1 MGLYNDDEKNYFDNK
16 YYVINLKYTK
26 SEVDKALSEFT
37 ENKKVTPIIRAIL
50 HEHAHYI
57 QSATTSVG
65 YYLKM
70 LDDYQNSHIR
80 DMVNEMIKT
89 NKICYPMINNIV
101 APEHIRKENKNMT
114 THYYYWVLAE
124 IVRQMLLGNEE
135 TVSYYLDRMMEGAG
149 YFDYYL
155 ELDECLKCCYL
166 YIEKQG
172 TEKES
177 IANQDE
183 FLNNIFKVAT
193 LLQRFLGFQ
202 ISDVLES
209 QALLAEYF
217 YDEVADER
225 LIKYISIK
233 KMDREQKKYCLP
245 LILYYECYEFDLKN
259 KSDFLSFKLGFH
271 AICQIV
277 LSAPILPFQKRS
289 KHTLLLEIE
298 INTRFLILW
307 NICSKINP
315 PKSKEDYS
323 RYIKELTELME
334 TMPIE
339 YTYKECLENKRYFY
353 NNFIV
358 SVIEDRKEEIFF
370 EAQEKYLNDISSFYQ
385 TFELPMMLEN
395 VVGIKYNNQ
404 QFEGLKEELGYIVI
418 DLMYQYYIELLYGY
432 QIKKKNNKSKEIFVY
447 PHMKLSNKDMEL
459 LQWSITIFNEGM
471 QRRNKNLPQCVLK
484 ESKYNHSVD

>member
-1 MGLYNDDEKNYFDNK
+1 M
-16 YYVINLKYTK
+16 
-26 SEVDKALSEFT
+26 
-37 ENKKVTPIIRAIL
+37 
-50 HEHAHYI
+50 
-57 QSATTSVG
+57 
-65 YYLKM
+65 
-70 LDDYQNSHIR
+70 
-80 DMVNEMIKT
+80 
-89 NKICYPMINNIV
+89 
-101 APEHIRKENKNMT
+101 
-114 THYYYWVLAE
+114 
-124 IVRQMLLGNEE
+124 
-135 TVSYYLDRMMEGAG
+135 
-149 YFDYYL
+149 
-155 ELDECLKCCYL
+155 
-166 YIEKQG
+166 
-172 TEKES
+172 
-177 IANQDE
+177 
-183 FLNNIFKVAT
+183 
-193 LLQRFLGFQ
+193 
-202 ISDVLES
+202 
-209 QALLAEYF
+209 
-217 YDEVADER
+217 
-225 LIKYISIK
+225 
-233 KMDREQKKYCLP
+233 P

-418 DLMYQYYIELLYGY
+418 DLMYQYYIELLYGC
-432 QIKKKNNKSKEIFVY
+432 K
-447 PHMKLSNKDMEL
+447 
-459 LQWSITIFNEGM
+459 
-471 QRRNKNLPQCVLK
+471 
-484 ESKYNHSVD
+484 

>member
-233 KMDREQKKYCLP
+233 KMDREQK
-245 LILYYECYEFDLKN
+245 N
-259 KSDFLSFKLGFH
+259 
-271 AICQIV
+271 IV
-277 LSAPILPFQKRS
+277 C
-289 KHTLLLEIE
+289 H
-298 INTRFLILW
+298 
-307 NICSKINP
+307 
-315 PKSKEDYS
+315 
-323 RYIKELTELME
+323 
-334 TMPIE
+334 
-339 YTYKECLENKRYFY
+339 
-353 NNFIV
+353 
-358 SVIEDRKEEIFF
+358 
-370 EAQEKYLNDISSFYQ
+370 
-385 TFELPMMLEN
+385 
-395 VVGIKYNNQ
+395 
-404 QFEGLKEELGYIVI
+404 
-418 DLMYQYYIELLYGY
+418 
-432 QIKKKNNKSKEIFVY
+432 
-447 PHMKLSNKDMEL
+447 
-459 LQWSITIFNEGM
+459 
-471 QRRNKNLPQCVLK
+471 
-484 ESKYNHSVD
+484 